1 MSLSGIIVKNK
12 LLPVV
17 GEPVTFVRKDG
28 VEMKCRVTD
37 QDRFG
42 LVLSCAG
49 REYRIKTSHRKI
61 KTTKTRKVQVGPRS
75 RRSKQARRSKSRR

>member
-28 VEMKCRVTD
+28 VAMKCRVTD

-49 REYRIKTSHRKI
+49 REYRIKTSHRKV
-61 KTTKTRKVQVGPRS
+61 KTRKVKVKVGSRS
-75 RRSKQARRSKSRR
+75 RRGKQARRSKSRR